1 MDLGYVSKAGLTEDI
16 PALEDRPWQTESSPW
31 ISLHDRLPAGCWN
44 MELHA
49 YRVDE
54 DYYSLAEVH
63 LKTAMNDNPVVLTYM
78 GELDEDRSRLT
89 FKISICD

>member
-1 MDLGYVSKAGLTEDI
+1 
-16 PALEDRPWQTESSPW
+16 
-31 ISLHDRLPAGCWN
+31 

-63 LKTAMNDNPVVLTYM
+63 LKTDMEMPAVVLTYM

-89 FKISICD
+89 FKINIDD

>member
-1 MDLGYVSKAGLTEDI
+1 
-16 PALEDRPWQTESSPW
+16 
-31 ISLHDRLPAGCWN
+31 

-63 LKTAMNDNPVVLTYM
+63 LKTAMEDNPVVLTYM
-78 GELDEDRSRLT
+78 GELDENRSRLT
-89 FKISICD
+89 FKISIYD